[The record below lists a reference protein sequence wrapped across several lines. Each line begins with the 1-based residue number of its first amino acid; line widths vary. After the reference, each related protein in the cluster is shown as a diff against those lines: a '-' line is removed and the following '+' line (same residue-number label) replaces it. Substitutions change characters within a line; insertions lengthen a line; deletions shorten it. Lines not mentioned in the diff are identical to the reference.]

1 MTTETQAAFARRNGW
16 ARSYI
21 SELKLAGRLV
31 LTDAGLVEVEASLIR
46 IGETALGT
54 RPDVAERNALARSE
68 SASGSQDAPGAPG
81 APDEGAGTF
90 AEARL
95 LERRYKALRAKL
107 DYEQQQGLLVP
118 AADVQT
124 QGRQIGAL
132 MRAALQTIP
141 DRLSAALAAETDP
154 RRAQAL
160 LAAEIDRA
168 LATLC
173 DQLERLP

>member
-46 IGETALGT
+46 IGETELGT
-54 RPDVAERNALARSE
+54 RPDVAERNAQARGE
-68 SASGSQDAPGAPG
+68 PASGSQDAPG

-141 DRLSAALAAETDP
+141 DRLSAELAAETDP
-154 RRAQAL
+154 RRAHAL

-168 LATLC
+168 LANLC
-173 DQLERLP
+173 DQLERLA

>member
-54 RPDVAERNALARSE
+54 RPDVAERNAQARGEPASE
-68 SASGSQDAPGAPG
+68 PQDAPGAP
-81 APDEGAGTF
+81 DEAAGTF

-132 MRAALQTIP
+132 MRASLQTLP
-141 DRLSAALAAETDP
+141 DRLSAELAAETDP
-154 RRAQAL
+154 RRAHAL

-168 LATLC
+168 LTNLC
-173 DQLERLP
+173 DQLERLA

>member
-16 ARSYI
+16 TRSYI

-31 LTDAGLVEVEASLIR
+31 LTDAGLVDVEASLIR
-46 IGETALGT
+46 IGETAPGT
-54 RPDVAERNALARSE
+54 RPDVAERNALARTE
-68 SASGSQDAPGAPG
+68 TASGSQGDPG

-107 DYEQQQGLLVP
+107 DYEQQQRLLVP

-132 MRAALQTIP
+132 MRATLQTIP
-141 DRLSAALAAETDP
+141 DRLSAELAAETDP
-154 RRAQAL
+154 RRAHAL
-160 LAAEIDRA
+160 LATEIDRA